1 MRVLHVSDCYLPR
14 LGGIETQVHH
24 LALRQRA
31 AGTDAGVLT
40 ATPRARHDRRVEEVI
55 DGVPVRRASA
65 DLPFELPVHPRTGA
79 QVAAALE
86 RARAEGRPVEVAHV
100 HAGVISPFAYAAVPA
115 LLAAGVPVVVSVHSM
130 WGPAGGLLRP
140 LDRVLGWSR
149 RPVVFSA
156 VSAVAAEPLRRV
168 GAEVRVLPNGIDP
181 QFWRPEPFSDNG
193 SRPSMVHV
201 VSVMRLA
208 PRKRGLALLRA
219 LRDVRRR
226 LPPGIGLRATV
237 VGEGPDRRRLER
249 YLDGPGAASAM
260 RQWVELPGRWDAEAI
275 RELYRGADLFVS
287 AATLESFGIA
297 ALEARTAGV
306 PVVARS
312 GTGVGEFVEHGR
324 HGLLVADDAAL
335 ADAVLALCADPARRA
350 RMAQACRTQLP
361 PTTWDVVLELCDR
374 AYRDAASLR

>member
-181 QFWRPEPFSDNG
+181 C
-193 SRPSMVHV
+193 
-201 VSVMRLA
+201 
-208 PRKRGLALLRA
+208 
-219 LRDVRRR
+219 
-226 LPPGIGLRATV
+226 
-237 VGEGPDRRRLER
+237 
-249 YLDGPGAASAM
+249 
-260 RQWVELPGRWDAEAI
+260 
-275 RELYRGADLFVS
+275 
-287 AATLESFGIA
+287 
-297 ALEARTAGV
+297 AGV
-306 PVVARS
+306 PLIR
-312 GTGVGEFVEHGR
+312 
-324 HGLLVADDAAL
+324 
-335 ADAVLALCADPARRA
+335 
-350 RMAQACRTQLP
+350 
-361 PTTWDVVLELCDR
+361 
-374 AYRDAASLR
+374 SLRQAITGFTSPRSMRTSSSPERRPVSTTSCGWVRWPMIALLMATIWVVTLAW